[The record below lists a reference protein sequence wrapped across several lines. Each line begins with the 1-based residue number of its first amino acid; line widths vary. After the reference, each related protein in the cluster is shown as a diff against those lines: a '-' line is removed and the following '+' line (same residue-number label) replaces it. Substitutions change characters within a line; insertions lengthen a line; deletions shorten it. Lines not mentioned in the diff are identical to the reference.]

1 MTIYRIDLPY
11 ALRGKQRARVT
22 RRGTYTPPETVKAER
37 ALAQEAQAR
46 RVVMMTG
53 PVHLAVYI
61 WLKPPASWTKVKRV
75 DATAK
80 RRWVAVKPDVD
91 NVLKLVGDA
100 LNGIAWADD
109 KQIASVV
116 LEKRYA
122 ANAATSIVW
131 YGIVDK
137 PEPV

>member
-22 RRGTYTPPETVKAER
+22 RHGTYTPPETVKAER
-37 ALAQEAQAR
+37 ALAQEAQAA
-46 RVVMMTG
+46 RVTMLTG
-53 PVHLAVYI
+53 PVRMAVYI
-61 WLKPPASWTKVKRV
+61 WIEPPASWSKAKRA
-75 DATAK
+75 DAMAT

-100 LNGIAWADD
+100 LNGVAWADD

-116 LEKRYA
+116 IEKRYA

-131 YGIVDK
+131 HGIVDK